1 MNARQLDKRLASLEA
16 LERRTVRKP
25 SEGALAKAWFLER
38 FGLTLDEI
46 SVDQLMRIEQMLKDW
61 PRDVPVPDAAISACL
76 R

>member
-1 MNARQLDKRLASLEA
+1 MNARQLDKRLAPLEA
-16 LERRTVRKP
+16 IGTVPKP

-46 SVDQLMRIEQMLKDW
+46 SVDQLMRIEQMLKEW
-61 PRDVPVPDAAISACL
+61 PRAVPVPDAAISACL